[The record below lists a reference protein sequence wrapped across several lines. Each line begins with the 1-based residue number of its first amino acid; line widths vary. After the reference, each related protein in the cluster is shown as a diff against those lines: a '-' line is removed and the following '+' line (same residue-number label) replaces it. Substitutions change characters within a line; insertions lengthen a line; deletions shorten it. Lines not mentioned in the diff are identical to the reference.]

1 MGRHNTAKRVTSA
14 ALTAILFASFTMPLI
29 ASESFLRD
37 KSRGW
42 FWREMQELPPEPP
55 VEEPKPEPPQVVIQ
69 GKPAEPEGPP
79 TFSVSWFEKNYMKV
93 FEEAVDNPTPE
104 SMDRW
109 RMVTRVMLDKAS
121 NATQVFRERAAL
133 DVELDEQNR
142 YPIAN
147 VMRNQMTANLM
158 RNVDSNLNFLSDK
171 VALWVFLDEEC
182 NFCGIQYSVVKE
194 MAAKTGL
201 SVSYIVKQGRP
212 IFGMGDGEEVLPDLG
227 HSERMGLKLTPAVV
241 MVVPPEKFVVLSQ
254 GMLSADMLGERI
266 LLAAKNEGI
275 LDGYRYA
282 ETNPNVAGLMTSDQ
296 IRSFAN
302 LDVKSPNFDTRIRDV
317 LRKNIEQL
325 NAARVNRPRVAG
337 DSRS

>member
-1 MGRHNTAKRVTSA
+1 MGRHNSAKRVATA
-14 ALTAILFASFTMPLI
+14 AVTAIVFASFTMPLI
-29 ASESFLRD
+29 ASDSFLRD

-42 FWREMQELPPEPP
+42 FWRETQP
-55 VEEPKPEPPQVVIQ
+55 VEPVPEEKKPEPVVQIQ
-69 GKPAEPEGPP
+69 SEAKPAEAPAEPP

-93 FEEAVDNPTPE
+93 FEQAVDNPTPE
-104 SMDRW
+104 TMDRW

-147 VMRNQMTANLM
+147 VMRSQATANIM
-158 RNVDSNLNFLSDK
+158 RNVDANLNFLSEK

-194 MAAKTGL
+194 LAAKTKMD
-201 SVSYIVKQGRP
+201 VTYIVKQGKP
-212 IFGMGDGEEVLPDLG
+212 IFGMNESDEVLPDLG
-227 HSERMGLKLTPAVV
+227 HSERLGLKLTPAVV
-241 MVVPPEKFVVLSQ
+241 MVVPPEKFVVLTQ
-254 GMLSADMLGERI
+254 GMLSADMLSERI

-275 LDGYRYA
+275 LDGHRYA
-282 ETNPNVAGLMTSDQ
+282 ETNPNVAGLISSDQ

-302 LDVKSPNFDTRIRDV
+302 LDMKSPNFDTRIRDV

-325 NAARVNRPRVAG
+325 NAARVNRPRAG
-337 DSRS
+337 ESRS